1 VFTNGD
7 IKTFSYR
14 KCFDINYL
22 LSPLH
27 FDLELKIG
35 SVFIYLLINLFTL
48 NLRGQLSSTG
58 TRSQERDSSSQ
69 SILTV
74 NGNANI

>member
-1 VFTNGD
+1 MATLRHFHIVNVL
-7 IKTFSYR
+7 
-14 KCFDINYL
+14 DINYL

-27 FDLELKIG
+27 VDIELKIG
-35 SVFIYLLINLFTL
+35 SVFIYLLITLFTL
-48 NLRGQLSSTG
+48 NLLRQLSSTG
-58 TRSQERDSSSQ
+58 TRSARERDSSSQ